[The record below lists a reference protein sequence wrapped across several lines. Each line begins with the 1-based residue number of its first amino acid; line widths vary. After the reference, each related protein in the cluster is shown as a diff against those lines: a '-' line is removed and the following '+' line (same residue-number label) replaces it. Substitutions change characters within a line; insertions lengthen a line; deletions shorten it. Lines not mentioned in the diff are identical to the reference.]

1 MRDFAYIFLVLTGSA
16 LALLAAETVP
26 AARFARDINP
36 VVQKFCTDCHD
47 GETKKGGIDLTA
59 LKFDLNDAKSFATW
73 VKVHDAVESG
83 EMPPPKKDQ
92 PSKKQRAE
100 FIEALA
106 ETMVAAD
113 EARTKTVGRSVWR
126 RLNRY
131 EYENSLRDLLGA
143 PWLQVKE
150 MLPEDG
156 EAHRFNKVG
165 EALDVSHVQLAR
177 YLQAADYA
185 LREVV
190 EAQAVRPPTT
200 TNRYYA
206 RDQRS
211 FVGKMKFSEFNRS
224 PERATFPLLNYTA
237 QKDVLEEK
245 APVTVGAKNPAIR
258 EQEAMGVVA
267 SAYEPL
273 EIKFSNFKA
282 PVAGLYKLR
291 ISAYTFWA
299 APVSQARWWTPDRTN
314 TSIGRRSEPVE
325 IYAETPP
332 RLLRKLGGFDA
343 QIEPGVHEL
352 EAWLLEGETVRP
364 DPVRLFRSRPP
375 AWKNPLAT
383 KEGQPGVAYRWMEV
397 VGPIYDDKLS
407 KTQKLLFG
415 DLPLKVDAK
424 QQITVTPKN
433 AKVDAE
439 RLLRNF
445 MAQAYRRPVVEEDVQ
460 RFLKVI
466 NTALASGSKFMDA
479 MIAGYSGVLCSPG
492 FVTLEEKPGKLDDY
506 ALASRLSYFLWNSAP
521 DAELRSLAAK
531 GKLNHPDTLRAQTER
546 LLNDPKAQKFVN
558 SFLDYWLDLRHAS
571 ATSPD
576 ATLYPDYY
584 LDDALVED
592 AVDESQMFFAELLKG
607 DMPSRNLIKSDFT
620 MLNERLAKHYGL
632 PPVEGIH
639 LRRVPLPK
647 NSVRGGLMTQASV
660 LKVTANGTTT
670 SPVLRG
676 VWIMER
682 IIGKPPPPPPP
693 SVPAIEPDTRGAVTI
708 REQLD
713 KHRNVAGCMN
723 CHTKIDPAGFALE
736 SFDVMGGWRTEY
748 RALGSTNNVVP
759 GYGKNGQPFTF
770 HPGPVV
776 DASGELP
783 NGGGKFQDIQGLK
796 ELLLKDE
803 RQIARNLTRQLVV
816 YGTGA
821 AVRFGDRAEVEEILD
836 RASSSHYGVRSVIQ
850 SIVQSD
856 LFRNK

>member
-1 MRDFAYIFLVLTGSA
+1 
-16 LALLAAETVP
+16 
-26 AARFARDINP
+26 
-36 VVQKFCTDCHD
+36 
-47 GETKKGGIDLTA
+47 
-59 LKFDLNDAKSFATW
+59 
-73 VKVHDAVESG
+73 
-83 EMPPPKKDQ
+83 
-92 PSKKQRAE
+92 
-100 FIEALA
+100 
-106 ETMVAAD
+106 
-113 EARTKTVGRSVWR
+113 
-126 RLNRY
+126 
-131 EYENSLRDLLGA
+131 
-143 PWLQVKE
+143 
-150 MLPEDG
+150 
-156 EAHRFNKVG
+156 
-165 EALDVSHVQLAR
+165 
-177 YLQAADYA
+177 
-185 LREVV
+185 
-190 EAQAVRPPTT
+190 
-200 TNRYYA
+200 
-206 RDQRS
+206 
-211 FVGKMKFSEFNRS
+211 MKFSEFNRS

-245 APVTVGAKNPAIR
+245 APVTVGPANPAIR

-267 SAYEPL
+267 SSYEPL

-282 PVAGLYKLR
+282 PVAGHYKLR

-299 APVSQARWWTPDRTN
+299 GPLSEKRWWTPDRTN

-343 QIEPGVHEL
+343 QIAPGVYEL
-352 EAWLLEGETVRP
+352 DSWLLAGETIRP

-375 AWKNPLAT
+375 AWHNPLAE
-383 KEGQPGVAYRWMEV
+383 KDGQPGVAYRWLEV
-397 VGPIYDDKLS
+397 VGPIYDDKLTQ
-407 KTQKLLFG
+407 TQKLLFG
-415 DLPLKVDAK
+415 DLPVKTDAK
-424 QQITVTPKN
+424 NQISVTSKNPK
-433 AKVDAE
+433 ADAE

-445 MAQAYRRPVVEEDVQ
+445 MAQAYRRPVAEEDVQ

-466 NTALASGSKFMDA
+466 NTALASGSKFVDA

-506 ALASRLSYFLWNSAP
+506 AIATRLAYFLWNSAP

-531 GKLNHPDTLRAQTER
+531 GKLSHPDTLRAQTDR
-546 LLNDPKAQKFVN
+546 LLKDPKSQQFVN
-558 SFLDYWLDLRHAS
+558 SFLDYWLDLRRAG

-592 AVDESQMFFAELLKG
+592 SVDETQMFFAELLKG
-607 DMPSRNLIKSDFT
+607 DMPARNLIKSDFA
-620 MLNERLAKHYGL
+620 MVNERLAKHYQL

-639 LRRVPLPK
+639 LQRVKLPK
-647 NSVRGGLMTQASV
+647 DSVRGGLMTQASV

-708 REQLD
+708 RQQLE
-713 KHRNVAGCMN
+713 KHRTLATCAG

-736 SFDVMGGWRTEY
+736 SFDVMGGWREQY
-748 RALGSTNNVVP
+748 RGLGETNNLVQ
-759 GYGKNGQPFTF
+759 GFGKNGQPFAF
-770 HPGPVV
+770 HLAQPV

-783 NGGGKFQDIQGLK
+783 GGGKFKDIQSLK
-796 ELLLKDE
+796 QLLLKDE
-803 RQIARNLTRQLVV
+803 RQIARNLTRQLVI

-821 AVRFGDRAEVEEILD
+821 PVRFGDRAEVEEILD
-836 RASSSHYGVRSVIQ
+836 RASASHFGVRSVIQ

-856 LFRNK
+856 LFLHK

>member
-1 MRDFAYIFLVLTGSA
+1 MYTRFWLLVGA
-16 LALLAAETVP
+16 LVALSLPAGTTHAADYSK
-26 AARFARDINP
+26 DIRP
-36 VVQKFCTDCHD
+36 VLDKYCTDCHD
-47 GETKKGGIDLTA
+47 AETKKGNLDLTA
-59 LKFDLNDAKSFATW
+59 LKFDLSDAKNFATW
-73 VKVHDAVESG
+73 VKVHDAVHEG
-83 EMPPPKKDQ
+83 EMPPAKKDQ
-92 PSKKQRAE
+92 PTSKARTAFTQTLSQSLAAE
-100 FIEALA
+100 DDAK
-106 ETMVAAD
+106 
-113 EARTKTVGRSVWR
+113 TKTVGRSVWR

-143 PWLQVKE
+143 PWLQVKD

-156 EAHRFNKVG
+156 ESHRFNKVG
-165 EALDVSHVQLAR
+165 ETLDVSHVQLAR

-185 LREVV
+185 LREVLA
-190 EAQAVRPPTT
+190 AQAIRPPTS

-211 FVGKMKFSEFNRS
+211 FTGKLKFSEFNRS

-237 QKDVLEEK
+237 QKEILAEK
-245 APVTVGAKNPAIR
+245 GPVTVGAANPTIR
-258 EQEAMGVVA
+258 EQEAVGVVA

-273 EIKFSNFKA
+273 EIKFTNFKA

-299 APVSQARWWTPDRTN
+299 GPLSEKRWWTPDRTN
-314 TSIGRRSEPVE
+314 TSIGRRSEPIE

-343 QIEPGVHEL
+343 QIAPGVYEL
-352 EAWLLEGETVRP
+352 DSWLLAGETVRP

-375 AWKNPLAT
+375 NYHNPLAE
-383 KEGQPGVAYRWMEV
+383 KDGQPGVAYRWLEV
-397 VGPIYDDKLS
+397 VGPIYDDKLTQ
-407 KTQKLLFG
+407 TQKLLFG
-415 DLPLKVDAK
+415 DLPVTSDAK
-424 QQITVTPKN
+424 NQLSVTSKNPK
-433 AKVDAE
+433 ADAE

-445 MAQAYRRPVVEEDVQ
+445 MTQAYRHPVAEEEVQ

-466 NTALASGSKFMDA
+466 NTAISSGSKFMDA
-479 MIAGYSGVLCSPG
+479 MLAGYTGVLCSPG

-506 ALASRLSYFLWNSAP
+506 AIAARLSYFLWNSAP

-531 GKLNHPDTLRAQTER
+531 GKLSHPDTLRAQTDR
-546 LLNDPKAQKFVN
+546 LLKDPKSQQFVN
-558 SFLDYWLDLRHAS
+558 SFLDYWLDLRRAG

-592 AVDESQMFFAELLKG
+592 SVDETQMFFAELLKG
-607 DMPSRNLIKSDFT
+607 DMPARNLIKSDFT

-639 LRRVPLPK
+639 LHRVQLPK

-708 REQLD
+708 RQQLE
-713 KHRNVAGCMN
+713 KHRTLATCAA

-736 SFDVMGGWRTEY
+736 SFDVMGGWREQY
-748 RALGSTNNVVP
+748 RGLGETNNLVQ
-759 GYGKNGQPFTF
+759 GFGKNGQPFAF
-770 HPGPVV
+770 HLAQPV
-776 DASGELP
+776 DPSGELP
-783 NGGGKFQDIQGLK
+783 GGGKFKDIESLK
-796 ELLLKDE
+796 QLLLKDE

-816 YGTGA
+816 FSTGA
-821 AVRFGDRAEVEEILD
+821 PVRFGDRAEIEEILD
-836 RASSSHYGVRSVIQ
+836 HASAGHYGVRSVIQ

-856 LFRNK
+856 LFLNK

>member
-1 MRDFAYIFLVLTGSA
+1 MRIRAYIYLVLMGSA
-16 LALLAAETVP
+16 LALPGAET
-26 AARFARDINP
+26 AAGRFSKEISP
-36 VVQKFCTDCHD
+36 VIQKFCTDCHD
-47 GETKKGGIDLTA
+47 GEMKKGGLDLTA
-59 LKFDLNDAKSFATW
+59 LKFELSDAKAFATW
-73 VKVHDAVESG
+73 VKVYDAVESG

-92 PSKKQRAE
+92 PSKKQREA
-100 FIEALA
+100 FIGSLA
-106 ETMVAAD
+106 ETLTAED
-113 EARTKTVGRSVWR
+113 EAKAAVAGRSVWR

-156 EAHRFNKVG
+156 ESHRFNKVG

-177 YLQAADYA
+177 YLQAADQA
-185 LREVV
+185 LHEVV
-190 EAQAVRPPTT
+190 TVQVNRPATT
-200 TNRYYA
+200 TTRYYA

-211 FVGKMKFSEFNRS
+211 FTGKMKFSEFNRS

-237 QKDVLEEK
+237 QKDVLEGT
-245 APVTVGAKNPAIR
+245 APVTVGDANPAIR
-258 EQEAMGVVA
+258 EQEGVGVVA

-291 ISAYTFWA
+291 LSAYTFWA
-299 APVSQARWWTPDRTN
+299 APVSEKRWWTPDRTN

-352 EAWLLEGETVRP
+352 QAWLLEGETVRP

-383 KEGQPGVAYRWMEV
+383 MEGQPGVAYRWLEV
-397 VGPIYDDKLS
+397 EGPIYDDKLT

-424 QQITVTPKN
+424 GQISVTSKNPK
-433 AKVDAE
+433 ADAE
-439 RLLRNF
+439 RLLRSF
-445 MAQAYRRPVVEEDVQ
+445 MAQAYRRPVVEADVQ

-466 NTALASGSKFMDA
+466 NAALGSGSKFMDA

-492 FVTLEEKPGKLDDY
+492 FVTLEEKPGKLDDH
-506 ALASRLSYFLWNSAP
+506 AVASRLAYFLWNSAP
-521 DAELRSLAAK
+521 DAELRALAAK
-531 GKLNHPDTLRAQTER
+531 GKLNHPDTLRAQTDR
-546 LLNDPKAQKFVN
+546 MLKDAKSKQFVN
-558 SFLDYWLDLRHAS
+558 SFLDYWLDLRKAG

-607 DMPSRNLIKSDFT
+607 DMPARNLIKSDFT
-620 MLNERLAKHYGL
+620 MLNERLAKHYEL

-647 NSVRGGLMTQASV
+647 GSVRGGLMTQASV

-713 KHRNVAGCMN
+713 KHRNVATCAG

-736 SFDVMGGWRTEY
+736 SFDVLGGWRTQY
-748 RALGSTNNVVP
+748 RGVGETNNVVP

-770 HPGPVV
+770 HLAQPV

-783 NGGGKFQDIQGLK
+783 GGGKFQDIQELK
-796 ELLLKDE
+796 ALLLKDE
-803 RQIARNLTRQLVV
+803 RQIARNLARQLVV

-836 RASSSHYGVRSVIQ
+836 RASASHYGVRSVIQ

-856 LFRNK
+856 LFLKK